1 MARAPLP
8 GPPATARSIAR
19 HRVAFYETDAM
30 GIVHHANYVR
40 FLEEARVV
48 WMDEHDRPY
57 REYAAEG
64 LHFAT
69 TALEL
74 RYHRSAAF
82 DDVLSIAVWLEWV
95 RGASLRMGYEVRRGD
110 ELLASGASEHAMVD
124 TTGRPRRIPA
134 ARRAVL
140 QSRLG
145 GRRGAALRGPIGSA
159 RNAAA
164 ATAPGARGRP

>member
-1 MARAPLP
+1 VARRHPTEQAANEAAP
-8 GPPATARSIAR
+8 AAARTTHR

-40 FLEEARVV
+40 YFELARVV

-69 TALEL
+69 TAIEL
-74 RYHRSAAF
+74 QYRRSASF
-82 DDVLSIAVWLEWV
+82 DDILAITTWMEWV
-95 RGASLRMGYEVRRGD
+95 KRASLRMGYEIRRGD
-110 ELLASGASEHAMVD
+110 EFVASGASEHAMGD
-124 TTGRPRRIPA
+124 LDGRPRGIPP

-140 QSRLG
+140 LSRV
-145 GRRGAALRGPIGSA
+145 AAPI
-159 RNAAA
+159 
-164 ATAPGARGRP
+164 

>member
-1 MARAPLP
+1 MAGPARAA
-8 GPPATARSIAR
+8 PAGAARSTVQ

-40 FLEEARVV
+40 FLELARVV

-69 TALEL
+69 TAVEL

-82 DDVLSIAVWLEWV
+82 DDVLAITTWLEWL
-95 RGASLRMGYEVRRGD
+95 RRASLRMAYEIRRGD
-110 ELLASGASEHAMVD
+110 ALLASGATEHAMVD
-124 TTGRPRRIPA
+124 LAGRPRGIPPE
-134 ARRAVL
+134 RRALLATRVAGTAERV
-140 QSRLG
+140 S
-145 GRRGAALRGPIGSA
+145 GRRGDAGSPPPA
-159 RNAAA
+159 
-164 ATAPGARGRP
+164 GS

>member
-1 MARAPLP
+1 MARTAPVA
-8 GPPATARSIAR
+8 PAGAARSTLR

-40 FLEEARVV
+40 FFELARVL

-69 TALEL
+69 TAIQL

-82 DDVLSIAVWLEWV
+82 DDVLDVTTWMEWV
-95 RGASLRMGYEVRRGD
+95 KRASLRMAYEIRRGD
-110 ELLASGASEHAMVD
+110 ELVASGATEHAMVD
-124 TTGRPRRIPA
+124 LEGRPRGIPPE
-134 ARRAVL
+134 RRAVL
-140 QSRLG
+140 RTLVPAG
-145 GRRGAALRGPIGSA
+145 
-159 RNAAA
+159 
-164 ATAPGARGRP
+164 

>member
-1 MARAPLP
+1 MRSAPSPEAGRAARA
-8 GPPATARSIAR
+8 TAR

-69 TALEL
+69 TSVEL
-74 RYHRSAAF
+74 RYLRSAAF
-82 DDVLSIAVWLEWV
+82 DDVVEITTWLEWV
-95 RGASLRMGYEVRRGD
+95 RGASLRMAYGIRRGG
-110 ELLASGASEHAMVD
+110 ELLAQGATEHAMVD
-124 TTGRPRRIPA
+124 LEGRPRRIPPD
-134 ARRAVL
+134 RRAVL
-140 QSRLG
+140 QSRASGPPPPRG
-145 GRRGAALRGPIGSA
+145 G
-159 RNAAA
+159 
-164 ATAPGARGRP
+164 AP

>member
-1 MARAPLP
+1 VAR
-8 GPPATARSIAR
+8 PALVVPAGAARSTLR

-40 FLEEARVV
+40 FLELARVV

-69 TALEL
+69 TAVEL

-82 DDVLSIAVWLEWV
+82 DDVLDVTTWMEWV
-95 RGASLRMGYEVRRGD
+95 KRASLRMAYEIRRGD
-110 ELLASGASEHAMVD
+110 ERVASGATEHAMVD
-124 TTGRPRRIPA
+124 REGRPRGIPPE
-134 ARRAVL
+134 RLAVL
-140 QSRLG
+140 RSLVVERKG
-145 GRRGAALRGPIGSA
+145 
-159 RNAAA
+159 
-164 ATAPGARGRP
+164 